1 MIQSDMKLKNRH
13 YGTRDT
19 NQSSHK
25 SSRLLIG
32 DSRESSVCERCRRPP
47 SFGAFNL
54 GPSIQFRDQVKM
66 SSNSHVCFCTLC
78 KGQSQSSRYKIQQ
91 HAKLYGLW
99 DPKRAKRSR
108 IDESDSS
115 ASETSDGEMEECY
128 IEAGIEEDED
138 FCDNLSANCDDD
150 NGSWQE
156 PLPSAKVSNTF

>member
-1 MIQSDMKLKNRH
+1 MRKV
-13 YGTRDT
+13 
-19 NQSSHK
+19 SSATK
-25 SSRLLIG
+25 FWRLQF
-32 DSRESSVCERCRRPP
+32 R
-47 SFGAFNL
+47 AFN
-54 GPSIQFRDQVKM
+54 SISR
-66 SSNSHVCFCTLC
+66 SSQDVFEFSCFCTLC

-108 IDESDSS
+108 IDESDLS

-138 FCDNLSANCDDD
+138 FCDNLSANCDDN

-156 PLPSAKVSNTF
+156 PLPSATDQDKLVLTKVSNTF